1 MASPFEEGGKRAH
14 GGVPAMSFADIAA
27 LLTYLDTRELVA
39 AVASPTHT
47 SSRSVDELTDEP
59 GQHSP
64 GDDAYATP
72 RATVAAVGKRRA
84 AVRRSVPGRRR
95 LSADRPK
102 RRAAAEAELDEP
114 RPAQPAS
121 KRPRRA
127 AASVPAGGYV
137 EGPEADEAWIKTAL
151 AGWDATVGS

>member
-1 MASPFEEGGKRAH
+1 
-14 GGVPAMSFADIAA
+14 MSFADIAA
-27 LLTYLDTRELVA
+27 LLTSLDTRELVA
-39 AVASPTHT
+39 AASPTHT
-47 SSRSVDELTDEP
+47 SSRSADELTDEP

-137 EGPEADEAWIKTAL
+137 EGPEADEAWIKAAL